1 MLVLNGK
8 KLAETENEF
17 IGSLFESGGT
27 CVGYV
32 KYNKCSV
39 TILNHQKKKVG
50 VINRHGVLC
59 KATKLSEIHKDKR
72 RFRQS
77 IFESV
82 SKGYW
87 YSYGDIDIIGHYE
100 SYMQYVNEMQGVLD
114 SLNIKQKLE
123 IEQ

>member
-59 KATKLSEIHKDKR
+59 KATKLSEIHKDKT
-72 RFRQS
+72 
-77 IFESV
+77 

-123 IEQ
+123 I